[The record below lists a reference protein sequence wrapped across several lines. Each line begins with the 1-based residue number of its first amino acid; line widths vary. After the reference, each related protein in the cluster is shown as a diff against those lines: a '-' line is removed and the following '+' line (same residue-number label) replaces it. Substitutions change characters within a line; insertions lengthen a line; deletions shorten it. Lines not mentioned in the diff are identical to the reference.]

1 MNIITGY
8 TGTPHIT
15 SAQDRA
21 IHQGAFG
28 INSYILKV
36 GQKLEAQIVTANDIR
51 INDGI
56 LVHQGCAANI
66 EQGSYD
72 TLEISNGA
80 QGMFRT
86 DLIVARY
93 TKDAG
98 TNIESIKLVV
108 IEGTASA
115 GTPVAPAYNEGDIQ
129 AGDSP
134 VDMPLY
140 QVNIDGVAI
149 DSVTLVAPVL
159 ESMSSMAST
168 LDTLLDTVSDSGT
181 ASNTYA
187 DVAYSYTKVG
197 KVVTMTYSCTP
208 KSAIS
213 GSTGGIDLP
222 GVPNPVG
229 DIYGSTHTN
238 TSSGTVYGP
247 GRLIPGATPQ
257 IALYGARTSGT
268 AYHGSFTYLT
278 A

>member
-28 INSYILKV
+28 IDSYILKV
-36 GQKLEAQIVTANDIR
+36 GQELEAEIVTANEIR
-51 INDGI
+51 ITDGI

-66 EQGSYD
+66 EQGAYD
-72 TLEISNGA
+72 TVEISNGS
-80 QGMFRT
+80 QGMLRT

-98 TNIESIKLVV
+98 TNIESIELVV
-108 IEGTASA
+108 IEGTAAASA
-115 GTPVAPAYNEGDIQ
+115 PETPAYNQGDIQ

-134 VDMPLY
+134 VDFPLY
-140 QVNIDGVAI
+140 QVNIDGVSI
-149 DSVTLVAPVL
+149 DSVVQVATTVDPLATLGA
-159 ESMSSMAST
+159 T
-168 LDTLLDTVSDSGT
+168 LDTLSNSVSDSGT

-197 KVVTMTYSCTP
+197 KVVTLTYSCTP

-213 GSTGGIDLP
+213 GSTGGINLT
-222 GVPNPVG
+222 GVPSPVG

-238 TSSGTVYGP
+238 SSGGTVYGP
-247 GRLIPGATPQ
+247 GRLIAGATPQ
-257 IALYGARTSGT
+257 IVLYGARTSGT
-268 AYHGSFTYLT
+268 AYYGSFTYLT